1 MRKILIVL
9 PFVITVSL
17 FGQLRV
23 SADMGSVFKAEN
35 AGGSFES
42 DTKLGFTLGYDYGI
56 GSSGAIEYGA
66 GGEYQLN
73 RGFDEEGNDGA
84 FGFTSVYGFG
94 KYNISEAMYAVSRVG
109 YAVMF
114 TGNDDFTEG
123 DPDLGGG
130 VLWSLGFGYPFNDQM
145 AFEGGYASN
154 AGTAKFGTVD
164 TDITYARGYFSFIYS
179 F

>member
-1 MRKILIVL
+1 MKKILIVL
-9 PFVITVSL
+9 PLVITVSL

-23 SADMGSVFKAEN
+23 SADMGSVFKIEN
-35 AGGSFES
+35 AGGSGET

-56 GSSGAIEYGA
+56 GSSGAIDYGA

-73 RGFDEEGNDGA
+73 RGFDEEGSDAA

-94 KYNISEAMYAVSRVG
+94 KYNINESMYVGTRVG

-114 TGNDDFTEG
+114 SGNDDFTEG
-123 DPDLGGG
+123 DPDLAGG
-130 VLWSLGFGYPFNDQM
+130 VMWSLGFGSSFNDQM

-154 AGTAKFGTVD
+154 AGTVKFGSTES
-164 TDITYARGYFSFIYS
+164 DITYARGYFAFIYS

>member
-1 MRKILIVL
+1 MKKILIVL
-9 PFVITVSL
+9 PLVITVSL

-23 SADMGSVFKAEN
+23 SADLGSVFKLEHTAGTFEEN
-35 AGGSFES
+35 
-42 DTKLGFTLGYDYGI
+42 TKLGFTLGYDYGI
-56 GSSGAIEYGA
+56 GSSGAIDYGA

-73 RGFDEEGNDGA
+73 RGFDEEGSDAA

-114 TGNDDFTEG
+114 STSEME
-123 DPDLGGG
+123 DPDTGGG
-130 VLWSLGFGYPFNDQM
+130 VMYSLGFGYPFNDQM

-154 AGTAKFGTVD
+154 AGTIKYGSIES
-164 TDITYARGYFSFIYS
+164 DITYARGYFAFIYS

>member
-9 PFVITVSL
+9 PLVITVSL

-23 SADMGSVFKAEN
+23 SADMGSVLKVEN
-35 AGGSFES
+35 AGGSGES

-56 GSSGAIEYGA
+56 GSSGAIDYGA

-73 RGFDEEGNDGA
+73 RGIDEEGSDAA

-94 KYNISEAMYAVSRVG
+94 KYNISEAMYAVSRIG

-114 TGNDDFTEG
+114 STSEME
-123 DPDLGGG
+123 DPDTGGG
-130 VLWSLGFGYPFNDQM
+130 IMYSLGFGYPFNDQM

-154 AGTAKFGTVD
+154 AGTIKYGSIES
-164 TDITYARGYFSFIYS
+164 DITYARGYFAFIYS